1 MVEILILASQSPR
14 RQELLRQVGI
24 PFETFVPE
32 VDEDCVLPAG
42 QAVKEL
48 SRRKALK
55 VREEHDDRYI
65 LAADTLVS
73 LDDRTLGKPADAED
87 ALRMLKFLCG
97 KTHQVYT
104 GVTVISPDGRLRTA
118 CDRSDVTFSSVPDEE
133 LIAYIRS
140 GEPMDKAGAY
150 AIQGRAALWIPR
162 VEGCISSVIGLP
174 LYLVRELLLEA
185 RFPLNPFPGTL

>member
-1 MVEILILASQSPR
+1 MVEILILASRSPR

-24 PFETFVPE
+24 PFEIDTPE
-32 VDEDCVLPAG
+32 VDETCDFPAG
-42 QAVKEL
+42 QAVEEL

-55 VREEHDDRYI
+55 VRETHGDRWI

-73 LDDRTLGKPADAED
+73 VDGRTLGKPTDEADAF
-87 ALRMLKFLCG
+87 RMLKSLCG

-104 GVTVISPDGRLRTA
+104 GVTVFSPGGWSRTA
-118 CDRSDVTFSSVPDEE
+118 CDRSDVTFCDVPDAE
-133 LIAYIRS
+133 LIDYIRG

-185 RFPLNPFPGTL
+185 EFPLNDAL